1 MNNLGLA
8 ARGLPHKPDE
18 FFKCVNLRARSIN
31 DQIVLFPT
39 GVHGNLHQVFNEY
52 NLGPVA
58 ALARYDK
65 QREAA

>member
-8 ARGLPHKPDE
+8 AHGLPNKPDE
-18 FFKCVNLRARSIN
+18 FFKGVNLRSRSIN

-39 GVHGNLHQVFNEY
+39 GVHGNLRQVFNEY
-52 NLGPVA
+52 RLEPVA